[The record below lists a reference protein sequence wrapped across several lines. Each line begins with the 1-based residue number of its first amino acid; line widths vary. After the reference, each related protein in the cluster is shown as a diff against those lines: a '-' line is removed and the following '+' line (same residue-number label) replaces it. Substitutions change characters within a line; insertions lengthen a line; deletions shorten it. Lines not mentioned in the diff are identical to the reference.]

1 MLKFA
6 LEMLWTERKKTYG
19 LIISIVTT
27 LGICLLF
34 LHFIVNP
41 YLARKVTYDDML
53 DFSESF
59 CIMLMGLFIL
69 MVCVSLICYSCN
81 YYMKLHAREIGMLK
95 MAGFNQGKVVLYQLI
110 QMIMLMVVSVIIT
123 CCLSLVTTPIF
134 LTIVYRYCHIHQSVF
149 YFNFKLFKMLGIL
162 VVCILVVLIA
172 MQINYINNNSL
183 SSLIKDKYITT
194 PIITNALMP
203 NSLMISR
210 PLSNCSTFSSLVRP
224 EPMISKPP
232 VLRYSSIISEVSSI

>member
-6 LEMLWTERKKTYG
+6 LEMLWTERKKAYG
-19 LIISIVTT
+19 LIVSIVTT
-27 LGICLLF
+27 LSICLLF

-41 YLARKVTYDDML
+41 YLAKKVTYDDIL
-53 DFSESF
+53 DFCEPY

-110 QMIMLMVVSVIIT
+110 QMIMIMVVSVIIT

-134 LTIVYRYCHIHQSVF
+134 LTVVYRYCHIHQSVF
-149 YFNFKLFKMLGIL
+149 YFNTRLFSIDRKSTRL
-162 VVCILVVLIA
+162 
-172 MQINYINNNSL
+172 NSSHKVQSRMP
-183 SSLIKDKYITT
+183 SS
-194 PIITNALMP
+194 A
-203 NSLMISR
+203 
-210 PLSNCSTFSSLVRP
+210 
-224 EPMISKPP
+224 
-232 VLRYSSIISEVSSI
+232 

>member
-95 MAGFNQGKVVLYQLI
+95 MAGFNQ
-110 QMIMLMVVSVIIT
+110 
-123 CCLSLVTTPIF
+123 
-134 LTIVYRYCHIHQSVF
+134 
-149 YFNFKLFKMLGIL
+149 
-162 VVCILVVLIA
+162 
-172 MQINYINNNSL
+172 
-183 SSLIKDKYITT
+183 
-194 PIITNALMP
+194 
-203 NSLMISR
+203 
-210 PLSNCSTFSSLVRP
+210 
-224 EPMISKPP
+224 
-232 VLRYSSIISEVSSI
+232 